1 MPTTIDAAVRLRAA
15 ADLTRGIVSQRVST
29 IRRTERRQQ
38 SAYYRRLWD
47 DTAAALGATI
57 RPVED
62 GYLEIGLGP
71 LTTRIR
77 NTHCTIDGREVLA
90 RAGDKVLVHR
100 LLGAE
105 GLAAPEHETFT
116 LGTFDRAMRF
126 LAAAPG
132 DCVVKP
138 GQDSSAGSGVT
149 TLVRTQRDL
158 VRAAAEAA
166 QVGARSSRVARTA
179 GRVRRITATFGQLT
193 DVSLLIERQVE
204 GGNYR
209 LLFLDGEL
217 VDAIRRGVPSVV
229 GDGESTVEQL
239 LESLNAARIRFGGVI
254 GQSLVKYDLDSERTL
269 ADQGLTASSVPEPA
283 RIVRIK
289 TTINASAA
297 DTNAPARDELC
308 EAIVTEAARA
318 AALVGVRWAGVDV
331 LTSDPA
337 VSLAESGGRVLEV
350 NTTPG
355 LAMHYHGKPG
365 EVDVAREL
373 LMRLAAKAG
382 HSAAEQA
389 ELAVD
394 EGGR

>member
-1 MPTTIDAAVRLRAA
+1 MPTTTGAAVRLRAA
-15 ADLTRGIVSQRVST
+15 ADLTRGIVRQRVST
-29 IRRTERRQQ
+29 IRRTERQQ
-38 SAYYRRLWD
+38 QNAYYRSLWHEV
-47 DTAAALGATI
+47 AAGLGADV
-57 RPVED
+57 RPVEN
-62 GYLEIGLGP
+62 GYLEVTLGA
-71 LTTRIR
+71 LTTRVR
-77 NTHCTIDGREVLA
+77 NTHCAIDGREVLQ
-90 RAGDKVLVHR
+90 RAGDKILVHR
-100 LLGAE
+100 LLGEA

-116 LGTFDRAMRF
+116 LATFDGALRF
-126 LAAAPG
+126 LAASPG

-149 TLVRTQRDL
+149 TLVRTPRDL

-166 QVGARSSRVARTA
+166 QVGARSSRRARSA
-179 GRVRRITATFGQLT
+179 GRVKRITATYAQLA
-193 DVSLLIERQVE
+193 DVPLLIERQVQ

-239 LESLNAARIRFGGVI
+239 MEKVNADRLRAGGVI

-269 ADQGLTASSVPEPA
+269 ADQGLAASSVPA
-283 RIVRIK
+283 VGRIVRIK

-308 EAIVTEAARA
+308 AAIVAEAAQA

-331 LTSDPA
+331 LTPDPS
-337 VSLAESGGRVLEV
+337 VPLAEGGGRVLEV

-365 EVDVAREL
+365 QVDVAREL
-373 LMRLAAKAG
+373 LVRLAA
-382 HSAAEQA
+382 QA
-389 ELAVD
+389 EINA
-394 EGGR
+394 